1 MTPDYKS
8 PELEIIP
15 LDGAGPLGDDS
26 NELPI
31 IPAATPADGE

>member
-1 MTPDYKS
+1 MVPEYKS
-8 PELEIIP
+8 PELDIIP
-15 LDGAGPLGDDS
+15 LDGTGPLDEDS

>member
-1 MTPDYKS
+1 MIPDYKT

-15 LDGAGPLGDDS
+15 LDGAGPLNGDS

-31 IPAATPADGE
+31 IPAANPSDGE

>member
-1 MTPDYKS
+1 MTPEYKS

-15 LDGAGPLGDDS
+15 LDDDGPITDS

-31 IPAATPADGE
+31 IPAAAPADGE

>member
-15 LDGAGPLGDDS
+15 LDGTGALNGDS
-26 NELPI
+26 NELPM
-31 IPAATPADGE
+31 IPLATPADGE